1 MRERSLLP
9 PTNKENRSS
18 MRRNFSTFVFAL
30 AVMVF
35 VPSATAMTSPTQDA
49 VVAKVSQWLESSG
62 FPHRKTGDTSWV
74 VERPSGKKGW
84 VLVATG
90 SDFVVVAVIV
100 AEKNNIRVTSDL
112 NFNLLKLNHSMDYFK
127 VGYDDD
133 DDLFVRIEAK
143 IRTVDA
149 VSLKEMI
156 SQIDAAADKTYETV
170 RPFLATP

>member
-1 MRERSLLP
+1 
-9 PTNKENRSS
+9 
-18 MRRNFSTFVFAL
+18 MRRNFSTFGLAL
-30 AVMVF
+30 ALMVF
-35 VPSATAMTSPTQDA
+35 VPSATAMTSTTQDA

-62 FPHRKTGDTSWV
+62 FPHRKTGDTLWV
-74 VERPSGKKGW
+74 VERPSGKNGL

-90 SDFVVVAVIV
+90 SDFVVAAVIV
-100 AEKNNIRVTSDL
+100 AEKKNIRVTSDL